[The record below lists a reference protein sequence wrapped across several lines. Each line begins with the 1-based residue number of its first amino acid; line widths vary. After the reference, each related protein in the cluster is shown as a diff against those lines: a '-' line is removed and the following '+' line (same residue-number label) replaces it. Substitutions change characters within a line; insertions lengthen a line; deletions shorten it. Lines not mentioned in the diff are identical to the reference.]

1 MLKITIP
8 FTSFYY
14 LLFPFV
20 PFTKKMLSK
29 EQNGLH
35 QAFQFLFN
43 RKSKTTQEISP
54 FTSRSNSNITIN
66 SLLSPI
72 PTPSTS
78 ITYSEKEE
86 PWRLLDDGH
95 IHHDYFFMDRQDL
108 YTMNDIIER
117 YTPFLSAIFAV
128 FSHFNLNF
136 RDSYGFKR
144 PTQWVQIKHLHQF
157 DVYYQP
163 ILDEQQL
170 NWNSMLNQ
178 CQGIYPPANNIT
190 RMYTFFYPYS
200 FKNNNNCPLIILI

>member
-1 MLKITIP
+1 
-8 FTSFYY
+8 
-14 LLFPFV
+14 
-20 PFTKKMLSK
+20 MLSK

-35 QAFQFLFN
+35 QAFQYLFS
-43 RKSKTTQEISP
+43 RKTKTVQQEISP
-54 FTSRSNSNITIN
+54 FTSRLDSNITIN

-78 ITYSEKEE
+78 ITFSDKEE
-86 PWRLLDDGH
+86 PWRLLDHGL

-108 YTMNDIIER
+108 YIMNENIER
-117 YTPFLSAIFAV
+117 YSFIFPI
-128 FSHFNLNF
+128 FYRSLILDF

-170 NWNSMLNQ
+170 SWNSMLNH
-178 CQGIYPPANNIT
+178 CQGIYPSANSIT
-190 RMYTFFYPYS
+190 RMYTFLFIYHY
-200 FKNNNNCPLIILI
+200 L